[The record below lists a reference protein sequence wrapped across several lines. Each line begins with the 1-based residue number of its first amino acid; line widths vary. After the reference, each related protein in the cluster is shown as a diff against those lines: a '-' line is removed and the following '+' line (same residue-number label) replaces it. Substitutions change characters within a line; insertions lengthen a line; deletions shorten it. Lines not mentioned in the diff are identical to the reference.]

1 MNIKPMLARLQGA
14 MGLDDLIEQM
24 VLLPPA
30 SSPSDW
36 AESTKSV
43 NLVVGYNSSP
53 SSQTALDITMW
64 IAHQTR
70 LVTQRQVTVQVVYVV
85 DENQNVFRSE
95 SDASIASIRRLCL
108 EFPAASALSATSVLT
123 QPRPK
128 RLAARSRMT

>member
-1 MNIKPMLARLQGA
+1 MLARLQGA

-30 SSPSDW
+30 SSSDW

-53 SSQTALDITMW
+53 SSQMALDITMW

-70 LVTQRQVTVQVVYVV
+70 LATQKQVTVQVVYVLDDKV
-85 DENQNVFRSE
+85 SSALE
-95 SDASIASIRRLCL
+95 SGASSASIASL
-108 EFPAASALSATSVLT
+108 
-123 QPRPK
+123 
-128 RLAARSRMT
+128 